1 MLPAAPTD
9 ANSDRS
15 CVPARLFAVTETR
28 DERMWHEILTNPVMG
43 IEARLFRH
51 LPSDPR
57 CLLCR
62 SPYRAPFGP
71 VLKLLGYGRS
81 ARYPQLCRPCFRH
94 MDRNR
99 GGAEITLTVLFADV
113 RGSTA
118 IAERTSAGEF
128 SRLLE
133 RFYGSVTEA
142 VRSERGVIDK
152 FLGDGVMALFIPS
165 FTDLGDASHAVHAA
179 RRILAEAD
187 LPIGIGV
194 NSGPAYTG
202 FLGASSE
209 VASFTAVGDAVNVAH
224 RLGEAA
230 AAGELIVSAETATAA
245 ELDASGWQMR
255 ELMVK
260 GREQPVAIWSQSAIS
275 A

>member
-9 ANSDRS
+9 ANSKDER
-15 CVPARLFAVTETR
+15 PAVRLFAVTEDR
-28 DERMWHEILTNPVMG
+28 AVQQWREILTNPVMG

-51 LPSDPR
+51 LPADPR

-71 VLKLLGYGRS
+71 LLRLLGYGRS

-94 MDRNR
+94 MDKNR
-99 GGAEITLTVLFADV
+99 GGAEITLSVLFTDV

-133 RFYGSVTEA
+133 SFYATVTDA
-142 VRSERGVIDK
+142 VRAERGVIDK

-165 FTDLGDASHAVHAA
+165 FTDLDDAAQAVRAA
-179 RRILAEAD
+179 RRILAEAE
-187 LPIGIGV
+187 LPIGVGV
-194 NSGPAYTG
+194 NTGPAYTG

-230 AAGELIVSAETATAA
+230 EAGELIVSAETATAA
-245 ELDASGWQMR
+245 RLDATGWTQR
-255 ELMVK
+255 ELPVK
-260 GREQPVAIWSQSAIS
+260 GREQPVVIWSQA
-275 A
+275 AKTA

>member
-1 MLPAAPTD
+1 MTD
-9 ANSDRS
+9 DKAE
-15 CVPARLFAVTETR
+15 RL
-28 DERMWHEILTNPVMG
+28 WHEILTNPVMG
-43 IEARLFRH
+43 FEPRLFRH

-71 VLKLLGYGRS
+71 ILRILGYGQS

-94 MDRNR
+94 MDKNR
-99 GGAEITLTVLFADV
+99 GGSEITVTVLFADV
-113 RGSTA
+113 RGSTG

-133 RFYGSVTEA
+133 RFYASVTEA

-165 FTDLGDASHAVHAA
+165 FTDLADAAHGVRSAQ
-179 RRILAEAD
+179 RILAEAE
-187 LPIGIGV
+187 LPIGVGV
-194 NSGPAYTG
+194 NTGPAYTG
-202 FLGASSE
+202 FLGGSAD

-230 AAGELIVSAETATAA
+230 AAGEVIVSAETAGAA
-245 ELDASGWQMR
+245 ELDAAGWSMR
-255 ELMVK
+255 DLTVK
-260 GREQPVAIWSQSAIS
+260 GREQPVPVWSQSAS
-275 A
+275 AA